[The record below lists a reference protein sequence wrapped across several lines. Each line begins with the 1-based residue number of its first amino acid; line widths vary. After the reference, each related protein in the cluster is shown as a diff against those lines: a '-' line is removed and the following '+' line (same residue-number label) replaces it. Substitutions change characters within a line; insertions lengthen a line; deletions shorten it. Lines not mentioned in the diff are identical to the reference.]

1 MIRYVVL
8 LKFTENGIT
17 HIGQSSD
24 RAASFRGNVE
34 KAGGRVEA
42 QFWTIGPYDGVVVF
56 SAPDETTAAGLVLGL
71 GKAASVSTCMLQALD
86 AQEFKA
92 VLGKMG

>member
-17 HIGQSSD
+17 HINQSPD
-24 RAASFRGNVE
+24 RAAAFRGTVE
-34 KAGGRVEA
+34 KAGGKVEA
-42 QFWTIGPYDGVVVF
+42 QYWTIGPYDGVVVLT
-56 SAPDETTAAGLVLGL
+56 APDEKTAAGLVLGL
-71 GKAASVSTCMLQALD
+71 GKSASVSTCMLQALD

-92 VLGKMG
+92 VLGKMS